1 MIYSLRGFLG
11 DPLFLPHLAPFGFS
25 AKLKIEQVPACKM
38 EPLCGIILDHETTHS
53 SVAHLAELVIL
64 HNAVIVVVVVELNG
78 AYRAIK
84 FW

>member
-1 MIYSLRGFLG
+1 
-11 DPLFLPHLAPFGFS
+11 
-25 AKLKIEQVPACKM
+25 M

-53 SVAHLAELVIL
+53 SVAHLAELVTL